1 MQYATPIIEVT
12 QNHWLVP
19 NEDTANE
26 GWIEGRPTEEM
37 KRKAVEEARA
47 RRAQWKPSP
56 EGWQL
61 VEQLAYLVGSRIRI
75 QFWSPVMFM
84 LEEEGPF
91 PVEADL
97 IHVAIGTED
106 GFPQAYMRLNNVTEI
121 PTPDGCTASGY
132 MTADNNVNR
141 QLLASLANLYTVAKI
156 PSKRHRK
163 T

>member
-1 MQYATPIIEVT
+1 MQNLLPIIEVT
-12 QNHWLVP
+12 TNHWRVP
-19 NEDTANE
+19 SENTAMD

-37 KRKAVEEARA
+37 KRKAIEDART

-61 VEQLAYLVGSRIRI
+61 VEQLAYLIGSRIRI

-97 IHVAIGTED
+97 VNVLIKIED
-106 GFPQAYMRLNNVTEI
+106 GFPQAYMCLKSVTEI

-132 MTADNNVNR
+132 MTADDKSKGH
-141 QLLASLANLYTVAKI
+141 LLASLAGLYTVTKI
-156 PSKRHRK
+156 I
-163 T
+163 